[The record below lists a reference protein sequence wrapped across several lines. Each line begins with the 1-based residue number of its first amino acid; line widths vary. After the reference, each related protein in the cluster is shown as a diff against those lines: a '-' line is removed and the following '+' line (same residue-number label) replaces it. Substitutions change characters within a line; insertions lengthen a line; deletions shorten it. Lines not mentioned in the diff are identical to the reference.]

1 MTVREIYDMAICLMG
16 EQSEFNGATMTNENM
31 DYIYRTIPILNTAI
45 AALSTHYSAYF
56 TGETDFT
63 GRPVAPGIAMTKK
76 DGETDYGNPDFE
88 QEIRM
93 DDEFAAAV
101 LPKYLGAQ
109 LLAPEDPELAA
120 FLMTQYRE
128 TLQEMKGKIRC
139 SFEPIAAPYGLF

>member
-1 MTVREIYDMAICLMG
+1 MTVREIYDMAIGLMG
-16 EQSEFNGATMTNENM
+16 EQSEFNGATMTDENM

-45 AALSTHYSAYF
+45 AALSVHYGEYF

-63 GRPVAPGIAMTKK
+63 GRPAAVWLTNTKK
-76 DGETDYGNPDFE
+76 DGETDYGSPDFE

-120 FLMTQYRE
+120 FLMSQYRE
-128 TLQEMKGKIRC
+128 VLQEMKAKIRC